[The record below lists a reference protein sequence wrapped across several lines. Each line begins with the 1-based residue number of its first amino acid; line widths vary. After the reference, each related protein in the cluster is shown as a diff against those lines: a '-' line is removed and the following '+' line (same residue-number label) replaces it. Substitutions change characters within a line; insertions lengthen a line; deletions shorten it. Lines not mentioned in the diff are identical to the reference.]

1 MGEGVTTPPLLV
13 AGLAVCLSVCLSCRC
28 PAGVFSS
35 SVIETTWDR
44 YYKSTAHG
52 SHGRFREREIA
63 WKPCSLLLVLGNDHR
78 SVPIEIQHSIYCPSM
93 HQYTTTL
100 LTH

>member
-35 SVIETTWDR
+35 SVIGNTWDR
-44 YYKSTAHG
+44 YYKST
-52 SHGRFREREIA
+52 SHWFQEEILRASERDSERETRETLL
-63 WKPCSLLLVLGNDHR
+63 PTLCSCHAHLCVLFT
-78 SVPIEIQHSIYCPSM
+78 IQHSTY
-93 HQYTTTL
+93 
-100 LTH
+100 